1 MLAHWFTDK
10 LTNPLVW
17 FGLGGQF
24 VFMLRFVVQWFAS
37 ERRGRSYV
45 PIAFWY
51 ISVAGGLMLFT
62 YAYLNR
68 DPVIVLGQSLGLG
81 IYLRNLYLIHSRRA
95 RYRRR
100 RQAAQATSHAAD
112 QQQTPLPCP
121 TDPPT
126 ARAPAGDGSE

>member
-1 MLAHWFTDK
+1 MLAFWLTDK
-10 LTNPLVW
+10 LLDPLVL

-51 ISVAGGLMLFT
+51 ISLAGGIMLFT
-62 YAYLNR
+62 YGYFDH
-68 DPVIVLGQSLGLG
+68 DPVILLGQSLGLG
-81 IYLRNLYLIHSRRA
+81 IYVRNLYLIHARRA

-100 RQAAQATSHAAD
+100 RQAAQADGETAMQQSASSPRPEEADTSSSV
-112 QQQTPLPCP
+112 
-121 TDPPT
+121 
-126 ARAPAGDGSE
+126 APGG